1 MTAFP
6 CHLISWIAAIYIL
19 YCCNYGTRVLMFQT
33 YIKILHSMYPSSCPT
48 VFAIAVVIL
57 CSIPLSEAHHEVLKH
72 YFFMGWSSHA
82 PNPQPVGS
90 GYPLFVGHH
99 LWPVQHGHPASSCTN
114 TSTAVRIIWS
124 CKPQHYVKVR
134 IPLGGFHSVPSG
146 KCQDSTSNWVWPL
159 LHNFKFIIFINHP
172 TLWCHKVCTV
182 DSK

>member
-19 YCCNYGTRVLMFQT
+19 YCCNYGIRVLMFQT

-72 YFFMGWSSHA
+72 YFFMGWSSRA